1 MLRYIININ
10 IIVSTL
16 YIFFTYVSLEPN
28 KFLSS
33 LISLYQ
39 PYSID
44 SSILFLAH
52 GIRVIGTMLWGY
64 LIYPGVFMGQIIT
77 GYLFFNLQLFSDN
90 NLTLSMCSLLPFP
103 LVSYALFKS
112 IKGVDF
118 EKIQLKNIFLVAI
131 LSSLL
136 SSYFSTSYKN
146 FIEPRDNLSFFS
158 EASNF
163 IIGDVLGAI
172 VLFYIVIWI
181 YRSINL
187 IRKKIIF
194 K

>member
-1 MLRYIININ
+1 MRYFININ
-10 IIVSTL
+10 IIVAIL
-16 YIFFTYVSLEPN
+16 YVVCTYISLEPN

-44 SSILFLAH
+44 ASILFLAH
-52 GIRVIGTMLWGY
+52 GIRVIGSMLWGY
-64 LIYPGVFMGQIIT
+64 FIYPGVFIGQIIT
-77 GYLFFNLQLFSDN
+77 GFLFFNMQLFSDI

-112 IKGVDF
+112 IRGVDF

-146 FIEPRDNLSFFS
+146 FVEPRDQFGFFS

-163 IIGDVLGAI
+163 IIGDVLGSI
-172 VLFYIVIWI
+172 MLFYFVIWI
-181 YRSINL
+181 YRSIKL
-187 IRKKIIF
+187 IRKTIVSK
-194 K
+194 

>member
-1 MLRYIININ
+1 M
-10 IIVSTL
+10 
-16 YIFFTYVSLEPN
+16 
-28 KFLSS
+28 
-33 LISLYQ
+33 
-39 PYSID
+39 D
-44 SSILFLAH
+44 ASILFLAH
-52 GIRVIGTMLWGY
+52 GIRVIGTMMWGY
-64 LIYPGVFMGQIIT
+64 LIYPGVFIGQIIT
-77 GYLFFNLQLFSDN
+77 GYLFFNMQLFSDI

-118 EKIQLKNIFLVAI
+118 DKIQLKNIFLVAI

-146 FIEPRDNLSFFS
+146 FIEPRDHLSFVS

-172 VLFYIVIWI
+172 TLFYIMICI
-181 YRSINL
+181 NRSVKF
-187 IRKKIIF
+187 IRRIKSK
-194 K
+194 